1 MNIRFI
7 TVMMTLVCLLSAC
20 TEWNAGVEKTSVS
33 PKRDIVIAAVG
44 DSLTEGVGDQEKKGY
59 VGIVADELES
69 RSDVKSVTVKNYAVK
84 GSRTDQLLER
94 LKEKE
99 VQEGLKDADYIL
111 FTIGGND
118 LMKVVRQNFA
128 HLTLTPFRVEQK
140 QFEKR
145 FSNILAEIREQNAS
159 AELIYVSMYNPFKFT
174 LSELREV
181 DQVVDEWN
189 EGAEKSLKKVS
200 NTKMADI
207 ADIFEEYSDEKKISE
222 DEFHPNQYG
231 YSLIAK
237 RVYEQIKN
245 EDLPAE

>member
-1 MNIRFI
+1 MKIRFLS
-7 TVMMTLVCLLSAC
+7 VMMALVCLLSAC
-20 TEWNAGVEKTSVS
+20 AEGHAGAEKTVAA

-44 DSLTEGVGDQEKKGY
+44 DSLTEGVGDREEKGY
-59 VGIVADELES
+59 VGEVADKLEK

-84 GSRTDQLLER
+84 GSRTDQLLKK
-94 LKEKE
+94 LQDKE

-128 HLTLTPFRVEQK
+128 HLTLKPFRTEQK
-140 QFEKR
+140 AFEKR
-145 FSNILAEIREQNAS
+145 FVSILKEIRKQNKS

-174 LSELREV
+174 LSELKEV
-181 DQVVDEWN
+181 DQVVGEWN
-189 EGAEKSLKKVS
+189 LGAEKKLKKVE
-200 NTKMADI
+200 NAKMADI
-207 ADIFEEYSDEKKISE
+207 ADIFEEYSDKKKISE

-237 RVYEQIKN
+237 RVYEQIEE
-245 EDLPAE
+245 EDL